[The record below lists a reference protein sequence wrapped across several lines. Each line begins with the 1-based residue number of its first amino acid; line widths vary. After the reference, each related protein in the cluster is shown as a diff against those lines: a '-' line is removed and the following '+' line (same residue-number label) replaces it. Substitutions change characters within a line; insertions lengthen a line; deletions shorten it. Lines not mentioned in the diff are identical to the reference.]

1 MENVTEILNDEYFTL
16 CSLVKAG
23 VSQLFEDL
31 EACVSVLTCTR
42 RLAVCAAISGVVV
55 ITVVGKPPHSAAVR
69 VLKGH
74 KIPILQRS
82 TIHSVSGEDL
92 ESSVRVGQ
100 PSISFE

>member
-1 MENVTEILNDEYFTL
+1 MYSSRIHNTVLKLAF
-16 CSLVKAG
+16 
-23 VSQLFEDL
+23 SQLFEYL

-55 ITVVGKPPHSAAVR
+55 ITLVGKPPTSAAVR